1 MGAKNHAILMPDGKT
16 LDNALLTQ
24 LTNLHAQLTRI
35 MPSTLSLVR
44 LLVVSYVLSLG
55 AVCSWILF
63 EAAGQRCMAISVA
76 LLIGDA
82 QAWLPDLVNLAKN
95 LKVGGGFEKGVDL

>member
-1 MGAKNHAILMPDGKT
+1 MPDGRLDDALSMQSTHT
-16 LDNALLTQ
+16 L
-24 LTNLHAQLTRI
+24 AQLIRI
-35 MPSTLSLVR
+35 MPSTPSWAR
-44 LLVVSYVLSLG
+44 LLVVSLPVLYG
-55 AVCSWILF
+55 ARMLMNL

>member
-1 MGAKNHAILMPDGKT
+1 MPDGKP
-16 LDNALLTQ
+16 LDDALLTQ
-24 LTNLHAQLTRI
+24 LTNLHAQLTRT
-35 MPSTLSLVR
+35 MPSILSLAR
-44 LLVVSYVLSLG
+44 LLVVSLHALCGREYAHG
-55 AVCSWILF
+55 QLF

>member
-1 MGAKNHAILMPDGKT
+1 MHYQCNYRNLCACLANKNHALNSIVGAAFGGK
-16 LDNALLTQ
+16 
-24 LTNLHAQLTRI
+24 LTNQL
-35 MPSTLSLVR
+35 PVG
-44 LLVVSYVLSLG
+44 V
-55 AVCSWILF
+55 VCSRITV